1 MNLYE
6 LCVKIGADVTDV
18 NKGIDETEKKT
29 SGLGEKIKNGLAA
42 VGKAAVVGVTAAAT
56 AIGTIGTK
64 AIQAYADYEQL
75 VGGVETLFGAGGQSV
90 EEYAASVGKSV
101 DEVKRAYNDLI
112 TAQEG
117 VMEDAANAYKTAGMS
132 ANEYMETVT
141 SFAAALSANL
151 GGDTMAA
158 AEYARVAVTDMADNA
173 NKMGSSMESI
183 QNAYQGFAK
192 QNYSMLDNLKL
203 GYGGTAA
210 EMYRLLSNAKEID
223 ETFDAVFS
231 LDEKGHLEANYSDI
245 VQAIH
250 IVQTEMGITGTTAK
264 EAASTIQGSFGMVKA
279 AWQNLVTGLA
289 DPDQNLGT
297 LVGNFT
303 DSIVVA
309 GNNLIPRIQELL
321 PRIVEAI
328 TTLMVTVSTQLPGIL
343 GSVLP
348 SLIEGASNLVTGLM
362 SALPE
367 ILTVLGDIAPTAI
380 GILVPAIV
388 ELLPE
393 IIQTG
398 IDVVI
403 SLVQGITETLP
414 ELIPAATEAIIKIA
428 ETLTDP
434 GNLGNLV
441 DAALEIILALADGI
455 IDAVPRLLEVAP
467 KIITNLITA
476 LIENFPKI
484 IESGVKLVMSLVDG
498 LIKSI
503 PQLTA
508 AVPKLIIGIV
518 QGILDNLPQIIMS
531 GPKIIMA
538 LIEGLISAIPDL
550 VLAVPTLIK
559 SIVDTFLNY
568 DWGSIGRNIVS
579 GIKNGVLNTWNGLK
593 SGVGTAVNGLVGGVE
608 SILGI
613 ASPSKVFARIGG
625 YMAEGLGQGFD
636 REMTGVRK
644 DIEDQMTFGTTS
656 FSVSGAAKSSVGVVN
671 GLLANNQ
678 PGGLTQVNLVVDGQ
692 TLARVLFDP
701 LRGEILQRGVSLA

>member
-1 MNLYE
+1 MNLFE

-18 NKGIDETEKKT
+18 NKGIDETGKKT
-29 SGLGEKIKNGLAA
+29 SDLGEKIKSGLAT

-75 VGGVETLFGAGGQSV
+75 VGGVETLFGTSAGSA
-90 EEYAASVGKSV
+90 EEYAAQTGEAV
-101 DEVKRAYNDLI
+101 DDVRMKWASLSRAQNIIMYR
-112 TAQEG
+112 AQ
-117 VMEDAANAYKTAGMS
+117 NAFKTAGLS

-141 SFAAALSANL
+141 SFAAALVSSM
-151 GGDTMAA
+151 GGDTEAA
-158 AEYARVAVTDMADNA
+158 AQRADLAITDMADNA

-203 GYGGTAA
+203 GYGGTAK
-210 EMYRLLSNAKEID
+210 EMYRLLSDAKEID

-289 DPDQNLGT
+289 DPEQDLGA

-303 DSIVVA
+303 DSVVIA

-321 PRIVEAI
+321 PRIVEAV
-328 TTLMVTVSTQLPGIL
+328 TSLVGTVSEQLPAL
-343 GSVLP
+343 LESVLP

-398 IDVVI
+398 IDVII

-484 IESGVKLVMSLVDG
+484 IESGVKLVASLSDG

-508 AVPKLIIGIV
+508 AAPKLIIGIV
-518 QGILDNLPQIIMS
+518 QGILDNLPEIIMS

-550 VLAVPTLIK
+550 VQAVPTLIK

-568 DWGSIGRNIVS
+568 DWGSIGSNIVS
-579 GIKNGVLNTWNGLK
+579 GIKNGILNTWNGLK
-593 SGVGTAVNGLVGGVE
+593 TGVGKAVNGLVSGVE
-608 SILGI
+608 SILEI
-613 ASPSKVFARIGG
+613 SSPSKVFARIGG

-636 REMTGVRK
+636 REMTGVQK
-644 DIEDQMTFGTTS
+644 DIEDQMNFGTTS
-656 FSVSGAAKSSVGVVN
+656 FSVSGVAKSSVGVVN

-678 PGGLTQVNLVVDGQ
+678 PGTPMQINLVLDGQ
-692 TLARVLFDP
+692 TIARAIFDP